1 MPKPRRS
8 KKPDIVE
15 CPDVMR
21 KDWEQMTPL
30 ELRESIA
37 AHAAVISKQD
47 EEIRRLRASFDEV
60 SAKFAVFASNA
71 VRIDREGLS
80 LGECE
85 MIDKLLALIRRVEN
99 QEIASFIFAAYGPSG
114 DPYVRDHHL
123 PSDGHA
129 MQLVALAQRI
139 QFELQYM
146 IYLGN
151 EGK

>member
-1 MPKPRRS
+1 MPRPK
-8 KKPDIVE
+8 KKPVNLIE
-15 CPDVMR
+15 CPPVMR
-21 KDWEQMTPL
+21 NDWEKMSLL

-37 AHAAVISKQD
+37 AHAAVIQKQD

-60 SAKFAVFASNA
+60 SAKFAVFASSA
-71 VRIDREGLS
+71 IRIDREGLS
-80 LGECE
+80 TGECE
-85 MIDKLLALIRRVEN
+85 MIDKLLNLIRRVEN